1 LARSGGSAGA
11 IRTGARCTGAGEAA
25 GTGTTLD
32 GDAGIGGGG
41 ATCGNAGDGISGG
54 TTRGN
59 DGDIGAGTTRSVG
72 GGAGAGPTRGS
83 DGCGNDAGGDTGIGR
98 SEGFGASIR
107 VTGASCEGAAC
118 GGTPIGVAGRGGIG
132 RLIAG
137 SRGVAGAIGIRA
149 AYADA
154 GSGMA
159 VPGRIA
165 PGRSRSGS
173 TAGGVVESGGAIA
186 LLLAIGRR
194 LIATGRPLVNAAAGT
209 AVLPPGTLQFTKCA
223 GRASARS
230 VTLTAY
236 GRL

>member
-1 LARSGGSAGA
+1 
-11 IRTGARCTGAGEAA
+11 
-25 GTGTTLD
+25 
-32 GDAGIGGGG
+32 GGG
-41 ATCGNAGDGISGG
+41 AIGIGDGGATTCGNAGDGISGE

-59 DGDIGAGTTRSVG
+59 DGDIGAGATRG
-72 GGAGAGPTRGS
+72 NDGDIGAGATRGS
-83 DGCGNDAGGDTGIGR
+83 DGGGAGWI
-98 SEGFGASIR
+98 
-107 VTGASCEGAAC
+107 
-118 GGTPIGVAGRGGIG
+118 GTPIGAAGRGGIG

-165 PGRSRSGS
+165 PGRSRTGF

-209 AVLPPGTLQFTKCA
+209 AVLPPGALQFTKCV
-223 GRASARS
+223 GRASGRS
-230 VTLTAY
+230 ATLTAY

>member
-1 LARSGGSAGA
+1 M
-11 IRTGARCTGAGEAA
+11 RCTGAGDGADTAA
-25 GTGTTLD
+25 GAGTTL
-32 GDAGIGGGG
+32 GGGAIGIGDGG
-41 ATCGNAGDGISGG
+41 ATCGNAGDGISGE

-59 DGDIGAGTTRSVG
+59 DGDN
-72 GGAGAGPTRGS
+72 GAGATRGS
-83 DGCGNDAGGDTGIGR
+83 DGGGAGCI
-98 SEGFGASIR
+98 
-107 VTGASCEGAAC
+107 
-118 GGTPIGVAGRGGIG
+118 GTPIGVAGRGGIG

-165 PGRSRSGS
+165 PGRSRTGF

-209 AVLPPGTLQFTKCA
+209 AVLPPGTLQFTKCV
-223 GRASARS
+223 GRASGRS
-230 VTLTAY
+230 ATLTAY